1 VRTILAGSRELTD
14 PVLLESAII
23 ESGFEITL
31 VVSGGARGVDLLGE
45 EWARKNGIPV
55 ERYKPDWKRFGKR
68 AGVMRNSDLVSKAEA
83 LVARWDGKSTGTRDV
98 IRKAQETGLRVF
110 VKQVG
115 G

>member
-1 VRTILAGSRELTD
+1 
-14 PVLLESAII
+14 VLLETAIS

-31 VVSGGARGVDLLGE
+31 FLSGGARGVDSLGE

-55 ERYKPDWKRFGKR
+55 ERYKPDWKRFGKG
-68 AGVMRNSDLVSKAEA
+68 AGVMRNSDLVSKPEA
-83 LVARWDGKSTGTRDV
+83 LVALWDGKSTGTRDV
-98 IRKAQETGLRVF
+98 IRKAQEAGLRVF

>member
-14 PVLLESAII
+14 HLLLETAIS
-23 ESGFEITL
+23 ESGFDIRF

-45 EWARKNGIPV
+45 EWARKNGVPV

-68 AGVMRNSDLVSKAEA
+68 AGVMRNSDSVSNAEA
-83 LVARWDGKSTGTRDV
+83 LVALWDGKSTGTRDV
-98 IRKAQETGLRVF
+98 IRKAKGAGLRVF